1 MTIEEVQR
9 FVGNGEGPYVEFKF
23 RVPEPARLAKEV
35 IAFANSNG
43 GRVFIGVGDDGSI
56 VGVKDA
62 SEEEF
67 VLKEALDLYCRPQI
81 KWTSERVFV
90 SKKRDLIVVTVP
102 PSVRKPHFLV
112 VNEEDGSGPAYV
124 RVQDMSMEASPES
137 IQLMQSEHLPNGVQF
152 EFGEKELL
160 LMRYLEKYSK
170 VTVAGFAQ
178 IANISEPDA
187 GKLLVVL
194 TRAGVIDQ
202 YREPRGEYYMIAFR
216 E

>member
-1 MTIEEVQR
+1 MIIEEVQR
-9 FVGNGEGPYVEFKF
+9 FVGNGEGQYVEFKF

-35 IAFANSNG
+35 IAFANSQG
-43 GRVFIGVGDDGSI
+43 GRVFIGVGDDGKI

-81 KWTSERVFV
+81 VWSSERVYV
-90 SKKRDLIVVTVP
+90 SSKRDLIVVTVP
-102 PSVRKPHFLV
+102 PSIRKPHFLV

-124 RVQDMSMEASPES
+124 RVQDMSIEASPES
-137 IQLMQSEHLPNGVQF
+137 VQLMQSEHLADGVQF

-160 LMRYLEKYSK
+160 LMRYLESYSK
-170 VTVAGFAQ
+170 VTVSGFAQ
-178 IANISEPDA
+178 IANISESDA

-202 YREPRGEYYMIAFR
+202 YREPRGDYYMIAFR

>member
-9 FVGNGEGPYVEFKF
+9 FVGNGEGQYVEFKF

-35 IAFANSNG
+35 IAFANSQG
-43 GRVFIGVGDDGSI
+43 GRVFIGVGDDGKI

-67 VLKEALDLYCRPQI
+67 VLREALDLYCRPQI
-81 KWTSERVFV
+81 AWSSERVYV
-90 SKKRDLIVVTVP
+90 SSKRDLIVVTVP
-102 PSVRKPHFLV
+102 PSIRKPHFLV

-124 RVQDMSMEASPES
+124 RVQDMSIEASPES
-137 IQLMQSEHLPNGVQF
+137 VQLMQSEHLADGVQF

-160 LMRYLEKYSK
+160 LMRYLESYSK

-178 IANISEPDA
+178 IANISESDA

-202 YREPRGEYYMIAFR
+202 YREPRGDYYMIAFR